1 MTTEQLN
8 RARTLRDERI
18 SKERKLSAL
27 KDALAAIVPV
37 RNGMP
42 PAQKLTPKIEALTL
56 KILELETEIK
66 MLTAQEHEAS
76 LDILNAI
83 ISADALTDKEAD
95 ILTYRYV
102 IGMRFRDIQLRFNMS
117 DATVFRIH
125 ADGIKKIIGDDSR
138 IRA

>member
-1 MTTEQLN
+1 
-8 RARTLRDERI
+8 
-18 SKERKLSAL
+18 
-27 KDALAAIVPV
+27 
-37 RNGMP
+37 
-42 PAQKLTPKIEALTL
+42 
-56 KILELETEIK
+56 